1 MDYRLLHTTPGLW
14 ETQHSIE
21 STSGCLPKEHA
32 ALCLAS
38 WIWEHQH
45 QWNKEGTMMDGDL
58 DFNIIKITLFKRAYQ
73 ELDQQ
78 QFFYGMVKTLRA
90 STIYQLFNDD
100 RSLIYFDDFD
110 KEFLIADNTQPHLRL
125 TTWP

>member
-1 MDYRLLHTTPGLW
+1 
-14 ETQHSIE
+14 
-21 STSGCLPKEHA
+21 
-32 ALCLAS
+32 
-38 WIWEHQH
+38 
-45 QWNKEGTMMDGDL
+45 L